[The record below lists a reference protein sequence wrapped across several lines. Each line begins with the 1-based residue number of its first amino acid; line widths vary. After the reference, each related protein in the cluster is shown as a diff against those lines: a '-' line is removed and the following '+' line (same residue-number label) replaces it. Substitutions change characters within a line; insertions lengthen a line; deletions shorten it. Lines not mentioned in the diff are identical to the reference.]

1 MRNLFT
7 LLAALSLV
15 VCAWGQEDEYS
26 KDECT
31 SLVVGR
37 LASADGSVITSHT
50 CDGVS
55 RTWITVEPAAD
66 YGRKAMVDIYKN
78 TRKTAFKGDTT
89 GVRYAGQIPQARHT
103 FAYLNTAYPCLN
115 EKQVAMGETTF
126 SGPDTLRNGSSM
138 FLIEELQR
146 IALQRCDNA
155 RDAVRMMGELAE
167 KYGYDYSGD
176 DSVYDDHIVEWDYR
190 NGVIKTQWM
199 GDIIVDKNGNIRR
212 GDRYYSTFYK
222 TDEPRPEPID
232 PSTLS
237 NPEGDEDADISTEE
251 EEAFEEREESLESTE
266 DAAEDAV
273 VEGENDVQT

>member
-1 MRNLFT
+1 MTIDEIVLT
-7 LLAALSLV
+7 YLS
-15 VCAWGQEDEYS
+15 YS
-26 KDECT
+26 HYD
-31 SLVVGR
+31 R
-37 LASADGSVITSHT
+37 
-50 CDGVS
+50 
-55 RTWITVEPAAD
+55 D
-66 YGRKAMVDIYKN
+66 Y
-78 TRKTAFKGDTT
+78 
-89 GVRYAGQIPQARHT
+89 
-103 FAYLNTAYPCLN
+103 
-115 EKQVAMGETTF
+115 
-126 SGPDTLRNGSSM
+126 
-138 FLIEELQR
+138 
-146 IALQRCDNA
+146 
-155 RDAVRMMGELAE
+155 AE
-167 KYGYDYSGD
+167 RYGYDYSGD

-273 VEGENDVQT
+273 IEGENDVQT